1 MLRWHGVPD
10 RLAEKIATGALE
22 TALERTMRF
31 GALDLSSESPQPL
44 LLAGPPGAGK
54 TLTVAR
60 LATRLVMAGAQP
72 LIITTDGRRA
82 GATEQLAAFTRL
94 LGLTLIVASH
104 PATLARAL
112 LRRVPGAPV
121 LIDAPGTDPFD
132 PSQND
137 EVAGL
142 AATADATTALVLP
155 AGHGSGRVGRPGR
168 RLRRRRGDPARR
180 NQAGS
185 GAAGGGAAGRRGCR
199 PKLTMTEAGIGPGAA
214 DGLEPLTPVLLAD
227 RLSAKQRV
235 PSQSVVRGVAGMT
248 AHRSLVLDAEA
259 AASTGHRIRQ
269 GRRREDLA
277 CRDPVPRAGAGGPQ
291 RAAVRRRSRPRQRR
305 HPARPAAGAR
315 SVRRHRRAPQ
325 RGRQRRRIYAPGGFG
340 VLAGRSGSGALSGVD
355 PAAARP
361 RAARAGGGAVGQDIV
376 LDLGAGLDRS
386 VRRMAAVADT
396 LLVVA
401 TEEPT
406 SLTDAYAVLKLAAA
420 DRPGGD
426 VRLVINQASSAAA
439 AERTYATL
447 ARASATFL
455 GHKPPLAG
463 HHPAGRQGAR
473 RHPAPGAAPGA
484 PPEHAGR
491 AGRGAAGGR
500 AARVE
505 LSRSVT
511 GQCLRA
517 AGRGRL

>member
-1 MLRWHGVPD
+1 MRLKLYRASGVTEAMARVRAELGLDALILATRKVPGGVELTAALEPEDDLPVALPDPERQRMLRWHGVPD

-142 AATADATTALVLP
+142 AVTANATTALVLP
-155 AGHGSGRVGRPGR
+155 AGM
-168 RLRRRRGDPARR
+168 DPAESADLAAAFATAGADPPRW
-180 NQAGS
+180 NQARS
-185 GAAGGGAAGRRGCR
+185 GTAGGRAAGRRGCR
-199 PKLTMTEAGIGPGAA
+199 EVDDDGGWDRSGCCGRVGAA
-214 DGLEPLTPVLLAD
+214 DAVSTGGSSLP
-227 RLSAKQRV
+227 KQRV
-235 PSQSVVRGVAGMT
+235 PFQSVVRGVADMSASIASSTLRRPRLLAIASGKGGVGKTWLSVTLSRALVQAGRTVLLFDGDLGLANVDIQLGIMPEHDLT
-248 AHRSLVLDAEA
+248 AVIA
-259 AASTGHRIRQ
+259 
-269 GRRREDLA
+269 GRRTVA
-277 CRDPVPRAGAGGPQ
+277 QSAAIYPAGGF
-291 RAAVRRRSRPRQRR
+291 A
-305 HPARPAAGAR
+305 
-315 SVRRHRRAPQ
+315 
-325 RGRQRRRIYAPGGFG
+325 
-340 VLAGRSGSGALSGVD
+340 VLAGRSGSGALSALD
-355 PAAARP
+355 PLMLDRVLEALAAETS
-361 RAARAGGGAVGQDIV
+361 VSDIV

-406 SLTDAYAVLKLAAA
+406 SLTDAYAVLKLASA
-420 DRPGGD
+420 DRPGGGCAPGGEPGQQQGGGGAYL
-426 VRLVINQASSAAA
+426 RH
-439 AERTYATL
+439 
-447 ARASATFL
+447 ARA
-455 GHKPPLAG
+455 G
-463 HHPAGRQGAR
+463 
-473 RHPAPGAAPGA
+473 
-484 PPEHAGR
+484 
-491 AGRGAAGGR
+491 
-500 AARVE
+500 
-505 LSRSVT
+505 
-511 GQCLRA
+511 
-517 AGRGRL
+517 